1 MALSGTLGE
10 ENFQTQIRDVVEE
23 AFKQQLIHIVRCV
36 EQTVRNEICQ
46 LARHGDVEPCHA
58 ATGERLNTG
67 NVGFVDN
74 SHAQEKQQSQRS
86 TCLHKKELSLPKIPI
101 KEKSASVMPEGN
113 VRDDEI
119 DVWDASPSVM
129 RMKTPGSADDAPSP
143 SSRCSSPRCDRF
155 FSEDKVSVRS
165 LGTFSDSRA
174 QQATRSTSSL
184 DYSLDGSDLSNNAF
198 VQFVQHDW
206 FESVVMC
213 MVVLQILF
221 LGVQADFSTR
231 AVDVTSQKVF
241 ETVDILFCALF
252 AMEIVLKICAL
263 GKAYFTGQDWRWSVL
278 NVVLVFMHIFEIVT
292 LALAGSGGMSWS
304 IMRFLRLLRIVR
316 AVRLFCFIPELRSI
330 LLSIFATVGPVCWT
344 LLVLISFTFLTS
356 VAITQSVGDVFDV
369 CTGSNGKAVGCPED
383 VQMFFGSLPL
393 SLLTLY
399 GAVAGGV
406 DWREVVMVLMEHVS
420 PVAGFLLV
428 LHITFVIFTLFNAVT
443 SCFVECTLR
452 AAEDNQSDVL
462 KSMAEEIFQK
472 TKGDRAGS
480 LDKHEFMSAL
490 QSTEMQQYFKVM
502 GVDVDNAETLFDIV
516 DINCSGTIEIDEFV
530 RSVIFLKGPAQAFDF
545 VAFVKVWEVA
555 QEHLHTHVKNLW
567 DAFQGLSKEFPS
579 SHSPSLF
586 VSSSS
591 AVSCVSTQTSDVE
604 FQNLLRSKD
613 EGVASTLDN
622 VLLSFTPA
630 PVKGSE
636 FTCDRDDVSQN
647 STLVGL
653 HMV

>member
-58 ATGERLNTG
+58 ATGERREQQCQRPAFLN
-67 NVGFVDN
+67 
-74 SHAQEKQQSQRS
+74 
-86 TCLHKKELSLPKIPI
+86 KKEINLSKIPMD
-101 KEKSASVMPEGN
+101 ASNCSSVTPETIVGDN
-113 VRDDEI
+113 RTE
-119 DVWDASPSVM
+119 VWDAAASAM
-129 RMKTPGSADDAPSP
+129 RMTSPGSAADTFASP
-143 SSRCSSPRCDRF
+143 QSSPRY
-155 FSEDKVSVRS
+155 DKALLDEKVAVRS
-165 LGTFSDSRA
+165 LGSFSQARQRAKNSVAEVTNGGDISR
-174 QQATRSTSSL
+174 S
-184 DYSLDGSDLSNNAF
+184 AF
-198 VQFVQHDW
+198 AQFVQHDR
-206 FESVVMC
+206 FENVVMC
-213 MVVLQILF
+213 AVVLQIMF

-252 AMEIVLKICAL
+252 TTEIVLKIGAL
-263 GKAYFTGQDWRWSVL
+263 GKAYFLGRDWRWSVL
-278 NVVLVFMHIFEIVT
+278 NVVLVVLHLFEIVT
-292 LALAGSGGMSWS
+292 VAWAGSSGISWS

-316 AVRLFCFIPELRSI
+316 AVRLFAFVPDLRSI

-344 LLVLISFTFLTS
+344 LLVLISVTFLIS
-356 VAITQSVGDVFDV
+356 VAITQNVGDVFDV

-393 SLLTLY
+393 SVLTLY
-399 GAVAGGV
+399 GSVAGGV
-406 DWREVVMVLMEHVS
+406 DWRQVVIVLVKHVS

-428 LHITFVIFTLFNAVT
+428 VHITFVIFALFNAVT
-443 SCFVECTLR
+443 SCFVQCTLR
-452 AAEDNQSDVL
+452 AAEDNQTDVL
-462 KSMAEEIFQK
+462 KTLAKDIFHK
-472 TKGDRAGS
+472 TKGSTAGS
-480 LDKHEFMSAL
+480 MGKHEFMSAL
-490 QSTEMQQYFKVM
+490 QSQEMQEYFKVI
-502 GVDVDNAETLFDIV
+502 GVDVDNAETLFDVV
-516 DINCSGTIEIDEFV
+516 DINSSGTIELDEFV
-530 RSVIFLKGPAQAFDF
+530 RSVVFLKGPAQAFDF

-567 DAFQGLSKEFPS
+567 DAFHCLSKEFSS
-579 SHSPSLF
+579 SHSPSPSVL
-586 VSSSS
+586 SSS

-630 PVKGSE
+630 LVKGAE
-636 FTCDRDDVSQN
+636 FPCCRDDASQD
-647 STLVGL
+647 STVVGL

>member
-58 ATGERLNTG
+58 ATGERREQQWQRPASLN
-67 NVGFVDN
+67 
-74 SHAQEKQQSQRS
+74 
-86 TCLHKKELSLPKIPI
+86 KKELNLSKI
-101 KEKSASVMPEGN
+101 SMDASNCSNVTPESIVG
-113 VRDDEI
+113 DDRTE
-119 DVWDASPSVM
+119 VWDAAASAM
-129 RMKTPGSADDAPSP
+129 RTTTAGSAADTLASP
-143 SSRCSSPRCDRF
+143 QSSPRY
-155 FSEDKVSVRS
+155 DKALLDEKVAVRS
-165 LGTFSDSRA
+165 LGSFAQARRASSRSSGSDSVSN
-174 QQATRSTSSL
+174 RSDISR
-184 DYSLDGSDLSNNAF
+184 NAF
-198 VQFVQHDW
+198 AQFVQHDW

>member
-58 ATGERLNTG
+58 ATGERREQQWQRPASLN
-67 NVGFVDN
+67 
-74 SHAQEKQQSQRS
+74 
-86 TCLHKKELSLPKIPI
+86 KKELNLSKI
-101 KEKSASVMPEGN
+101 SMDASNCSNVTPESIVG
-113 VRDDEI
+113 DDRTE
-119 DVWDASPSVM
+119 VWDAAASAM
-129 RMKTPGSADDAPSP
+129 RTTTAGSAADTLASP
-143 SSRCSSPRCDRF
+143 QSSPRY
-155 FSEDKVSVRS
+155 DKALLDEKVAVRS
-165 LGTFSDSRA
+165 LGSFAQARRASSRSSGSDSVSN
-174 QQATRSTSSL
+174 RSDISR
-184 DYSLDGSDLSNNAF
+184 NAF
-198 VQFVQHDW
+198 AQFVQHDW

-356 VAITQSVGDVFDV
+356 VAITQSVGDVFNV
-369 CTGSNGKAVGCPED
+369 CTGSNGQAVGCPND
-383 VQMFFGSLPL
+383 VQKFFGSLPL
-393 SLLTLY
+393 SFLTLY

-406 DWREVVMVLMEHVS
+406 DWREVVIVLIHQVS
-420 PVAGFLLV
+420 PVSGLLLI
-428 LHITFVIFTLFNAVT
+428 LHITCVIFALFNAVT
-443 SCFVECTLR
+443 SCFVESTMR
-452 AAEDNQSDVL
+452 EAKNNEKDVL
-462 KSMAEEIFQK
+462 KSMAAEIFHK
-472 TKGDRAGS
+472 TTGYTRGS
-480 LDKHEFMSAL
+480 LDKHAFMSAL
-490 QSTEMQQYFKVM
+490 QSKEMQQYFKIM
-502 GVDVDNAETLFDIV
+502 GVDLQNAETLFDLV
-516 DINCSGTIEIDEFV
+516 DSNASGTIEIEEFV
-530 RSVIFLKGPAQAFDF
+530 RSIIFLKGPAQAFDF
-545 VAFVKVWEVA
+545 VTFVKCWEA
-555 QEHLHTHVKNLW
+555 SQEHLHTQVKNLLNFF
-567 DAFQGLSKEFPS
+567 DGLSNEFAS
-579 SHSPSLF
+579 SHSAPRS
-586 VSSSS
+586 VSSSC
-591 AVSCVSTQTSDVE
+591 AVSCVGTQTSDLE
-604 FQNLLRSKD
+604 LQNLLLCKD
-613 EGVASTLDN
+613 EGFESTGPSL
-622 VLLSFTPA
+622 VMPCGGQELT
-630 PVKGSE
+630 SE
-636 FTCDRDDVSQN
+636 N
-647 STLVGL
+647 STVLV
-653 HMV
+653 